1 VLLNSRRRALHQ
13 RIAELLCDPSFS
25 DTETEPEV
33 IAHHFTEAEQGEAAA
48 QWWGRAGDRAL
59 RRFAYVEA
67 LSHLTKAL
75 KFANELPA
83 GPEQLRHRLHLQL
96 AYGQTLMAVRGDGAE
111 ESTADLAH
119 ALELGTRIENLA
131 ERFSVYH
138 GMWIGSF
145 IRGHLG
151 PMRELAGR
159 FIRDVGDSPDS
170 PEAGTAHRMIGV
182 TSWYEGD
189 YAKASR
195 HLEQAVA
202 LSTAEEPN
210 VELASRVA
218 PDIGVTAMYY
228 VALVLWPLGDTR
240 RAGLLVEAASTRT
253 LTTNHVP
260 TIAFMHTHAAS
271 FSLQRGDAR
280 AAIPNAEA
288 GLKLS
293 REHGLPF
300 WFA

>member
-33 IAHHFTEAEQGEAAA
+33 IAHHFTQAEQGEAAA

-67 LSHLTKAL
+67 LSHLSKAL

-83 GPEQLRHRLHLQL
+83 GPEQLRHRLRLQL
-96 AYGQTLMAVRGDGAE
+96 AYGQTLMAVRGYGVE
-111 ESTADLAH
+111 ETTAAFVH
-119 ALELGTRIENLA
+119 ALELATRIENLA

-138 GMWIGSF
+138 GMWVGSF

-170 PEAGTAHRMIGV
+170 PEAGAHRMVGV

-202 LSTAEEPN
+202 LSTTEGPN
-210 VELASRVA
+210 VDPSSLVA
-218 PDIGVTAMYY
+218 HNTA
-228 VALVLWPLGDTR
+228 
-240 RAGLLVEAASTRT
+240 
-253 LTTNHVP
+253 
-260 TIAFMHTHAAS
+260 
-271 FSLQRGDAR
+271 
-280 AAIPNAEA
+280 
-288 GLKLS
+288 
-293 REHGLPF
+293 
-300 WFA
+300 